1 MRFSA
6 FWEEH
11 QPSKEGRTSRTFL
24 FKSAGEAVTVVVMLR
39 KRKKERFRLL
49 VTPTRILTR
58 DFSVKKRK
66 NS

>member
-39 KRKKERFRLL
+39 KRKKER
-49 VTPTRILTR
+49 
-58 DFSVKKRK
+58 KKLCIEV
-66 NS
+66 